1 MEWLLEGWKIG
12 ERKWYIWSFGWEG
25 KDVRFWWGQEHQKSI
40 FPFEEKTWEILVSF
54 ASVFTIIFLSS
65 VLTYNVQHF
74 NCYICPLICFVFFCP
89 YCLLLDFFFILFIF
103 LTLHFYHHT
112 ITFTACIFM
121 FCAIPF
127 QLAKVHD
134 FFPQHGSIYWTI
146 PFHFYLTKYNK
157 FNYKE
162 KK

>member
-1 MEWLLEGWKIG
+1 MEWLLEGWKIR

-25 KDVRFWWGQEHQKSI
+25 KEVRFWWGQEHQKSI

-89 YCLLLDFFFILFIF
+89 FYHLLLDLKKKKKKINVTF
-103 LTLHFYHHT
+103 LSSYSNIHCLYIHVLCYSF
-112 ITFTACIFM
+112 
-121 FCAIPF
+121 
-127 QLAKVHD
+127 
-134 FFPQHGSIYWTI
+134 SISKGPWFSRPTWKHLLEDSI
-146 PFHFYLTKYNK
+146 
-157 FNYKE
+157 
-162 KK
+162 